1 MPKFAANITLLF
13 ADVPFIERPA
23 AAAAAGFGA
32 VECQL
37 PYAVAA
43 SDLGREL
50 QKRSVSM
57 VLHNLPA
64 GDWAAGERGIAC
76 LPDRVDEFRA
86 GVDEALAYADA
97 LQCRQINCLAGLTPA
112 DGDTA
117 RARETLIRN
126 LRYAAPRLASAGIS
140 LLIEPLNTR
149 DVPGFFLTG
158 TAQALE
164 VMDAVG
170 APNLFLQYDAY
181 HMQVMEGDVTE
192 AIPRLLP
199 RIGHIQIADEPG
211 RHEPGTGAMDYAT
224 ILASLDRLGYRGW
237 VGCEYNPAGTTAAG
251 LGWMSA
257 YLSPGTTAR

>member
-1 MPKFAANITLLF
+1 MPKLAANITLLF

-23 AAAAAGFGA
+23 AAAAAGFTA
-32 VECQL
+32 LECQL
-37 PYAVAA
+37 PYAVPAE
-43 SDLGREL
+43 DLRREL
-50 QKRSVSM
+50 QKHSVSM

-76 LPDRVDEFRA
+76 LPDRVDEFKA
-86 GVDEALAYADA
+86 GVDKALSYADA

-112 DGDTA
+112 DGNTDNA
-117 RARETLIRN
+117 RDTLIRN

-158 TAQALE
+158 TAQALDII
-164 VMDAVG
+164 DAVG
-170 APNLFLQYDAY
+170 APNLYLQYDAY
-181 HMQVMEGDVTE
+181 HMQVMEGDVAT
-192 AIPRLLP
+192 AIPRLLS

-224 ILASLDRLGYRGW
+224 LLPSLDRLGYRGW

-251 LGWMSA
+251 LGWASP
-257 YLSPGTTAR
+257 YLSARPESR